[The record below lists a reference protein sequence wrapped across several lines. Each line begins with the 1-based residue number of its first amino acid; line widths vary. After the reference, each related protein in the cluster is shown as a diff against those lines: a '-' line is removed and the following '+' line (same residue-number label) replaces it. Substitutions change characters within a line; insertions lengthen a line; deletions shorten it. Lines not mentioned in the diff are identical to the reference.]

1 MFKILQF
8 PLSILNWFI
17 PKVSMHL
24 SVGRKTYFKK
34 NVFKTTFN
42 KTALVSYLSEPFISG
57 LKNKHTNHLECTFA
71 AKTLSEMGYNVDVID
86 YDYHKKVDFK
96 PYEIIYG
103 FGHQFEQS
111 FYDSSFNGKRI
122 VYSPG
127 CNTVYSNLVSC
138 LRLKEHVRNG
148 GSLNPNLVRTTGEAW
163 PLQKYLSDAVI
174 CLGNEFVLN
183 TYKQDYDQT
192 SYYRLN
198 CFPLELN
205 NDIEIIEKDFSKV
218 KYNLLWFGSQGSVH
232 KGLDL
237 TLRLI
242 DQHKNLKLYIRGLNL
257 KNEYDLIN
265 QFEHLIAQNRLDVKP
280 FVDINTEEFSELMQT
295 CGAVIFPSASEGGA
309 AAILTVMKHGGLI
322 PIITK
327 ACGLDI
333 DDISFMADET
343 TYDAI
348 NKQLE
353 RYLNTKDLELVELSK
368 RTRQEATEHYSQE
381 LYQNHLKKILNN
393 IVQS

>member
-1 MFKILQF
+1 
-8 PLSILNWFI
+8 
-17 PKVSMHL
+17 
-24 SVGRKTYFKK
+24 
-34 NVFKTTFN
+34 
-42 KTALVSYLSEPFISG
+42 
-57 LKNKHTNHLECTFA
+57 
-71 AKTLSEMGYNVDVID
+71 
-86 YDYHKKVDFK
+86 
-96 PYEIIYG
+96 
-103 FGHQFEQS
+103 
-111 FYDSSFNGKRI
+111 
-122 VYSPG
+122 
-127 CNTVYSNLVSC
+127 
-138 LRLKEHVRNG
+138 VRNG

-237 TLRLI
+237 TLQLI

-257 KNEYDLIN
+257 KNEYELIN

-322 PIITK
+322 PILTK

-353 RYLNTKDLELVELSK
+353 RYLNTTDIELLELSK

>member
-1 MFKILQF
+1 MFKILKF

-17 PKVSMHL
+17 PKVNIHL
-24 SVGRKTYFKK
+24 SIGRKTYFKK
-34 NVFKTTFN
+34 NVFNTNFN
-42 KTALVSYLSEPFISG
+42 NRALVSYLSAPFAG
-57 LKNKHTNHLECTFA
+57 GPQNKHTNHLECLFA
-71 AKTLSEMGYNVDVID
+71 TKTLSEMGYNVDVID
-86 YDYHKKVDFK
+86 FDHHKRIDYKQYDV
-96 PYEIIYG
+96 IYG
-103 FGHQFEQS
+103 FGNQFEQS
-111 FYDSSFNGKRI
+111 FYDSSFIGKRI

-138 LRLKEHVRNG
+138 LRLKDYMRNG
-148 GSLNPNLVRTTGEAW
+148 GSLNPNLLRTTGEAW

-192 SYYRLN
+192 SYYRIN
-198 CFPLELN
+198 CFPLELKE
-205 NDIEIIEKDFSKV
+205 DIGLIKKDFSTA

-237 TLRLI
+237 VLRLI
-242 DQHKNLKLYIRGLNL
+242 DQHPNLKLYIRGLSL
-257 KNEYDLIN
+257 KHEHDIIN
-265 QFEHLIAQNRLDVKP
+265 QFQYLIAQNRLDIKP
-280 FVDINTEEFSELMQT
+280 FVDINSKEFNELMQT

-309 AAILTVMKHGGLI
+309 AALLTVMKHGSLI

-333 DDISFMADET
+333 DDISFVANET
-343 TYDAI
+343 SFDAI
-348 NKQLE
+348 GNQLN
-353 RYLNTKDLELVELSK
+353 RYLKTKDTELEELSK
-368 RTRQEATEHYSQE
+368 RIRQEVTEHYSQE

-393 IVQS
+393 IMQS